1 MCERDHS
8 SHHFTCVCS
17 YQKPDQLGPAEL
29 SSVREEDENDEDDE
43 EAAIDT
49 MVIEPPAERWDC
61 ETIISESES
70 IQLIS
75 AVHFLMPCV
84 DVSVLFIYRGF

>member
-1 MCERDHS
+1 M
-8 SHHFTCVCS
+8 
-17 YQKPDQLGPAEL
+17 
-29 SSVREEDENDEDDE
+29 REEDENDEDDE

-75 AVHFLMPCV
+75 AEHFLMPCV
-84 DVSVLFIYRGF
+84 DVSVLFIYRSF